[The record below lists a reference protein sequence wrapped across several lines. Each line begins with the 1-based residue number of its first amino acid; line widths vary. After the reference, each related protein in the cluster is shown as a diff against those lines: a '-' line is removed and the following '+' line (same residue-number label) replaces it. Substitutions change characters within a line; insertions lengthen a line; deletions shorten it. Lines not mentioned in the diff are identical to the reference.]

1 MEIKQITALGMV
13 MDKCSYESCTAEV
26 GVGEDFATIY
36 YIESKDKNKGH
47 ATELINRMRIHY
59 ETQGKEFA
67 TSVALSPQMKHL
79 VKKLNLKEYDC

>member
-1 MEIKQITALGMV
+1 MGMV
-13 MDKCSYESCTAEV
+13 LDSCSYESCTAEV

-36 YIESKDKNKGH
+36 YIESKEQNKGH

-67 TSVALSPQMKHL
+67 TSAALSPQMKHL
-79 VKKLNLKEYDC
+79 VQKLNLKEYDC